1 MSSKKKEELIVEETP
16 VPMTKVELESHGFTP
31 EQKSWQ
37 VQFHENYTEVSP
49 EAQSLKPF
57 LKYNFN
63 NNAYLPWAVMER
75 LTYMQ
80 DPNAVFYKDLNI
92 ITNKLTINTVTNGT
106 VTQVDVFAH
115 FVRVILTFMGKTFE
129 EIYPIQDKAYNA
141 PKAYDQNM
149 VNKAYQR
156 AIAKVASRG
165 TGLGLRLY
173 ENQEL
178 QFEEAEGLKK
188 PELPQ
193 APFQQDTP
201 SAPSLTV
208 PPQGE
213 PIPATPSLTVP
224 VKRGKATTEKIKYE
238 KSTVRIPDEPQAT
251 GHAFEEPE
259 PVVEPSVEPVS
270 EPTVEPIAEPS
281 VSIAIDEN
289 DTVGKIIELLKD
301 DKYVTQINAIL
312 RSFNPVLFK
321 QYGYTIAT
329 TDSVDELREKLN
341 KLPDPTK
348 FLANLERIKG

>member
-1 MSSKKKEELIVEETP
+1 MSSNKKEEIIVEETP
-16 VPMTKVELESHGFTP
+16 VPVTKL
-31 EQKSWQ
+31 EQKSWRE
-37 VQFHENYTEVSP
+37 QFHENYTEVSP

-80 DPNAVFYKDLNI
+80 DPDAVFYKDLNI

-201 SAPSLTV
+201 IPPKDEPVQAPSLT
-208 PPQGE
+208 
-213 PIPATPSLTVP
+213 AP

-238 KSTVRIPDEPQAT
+238 KSTVKIPDEPQAT

-270 EPTVEPIAEPS
+270 EPTVEPISEPS
-281 VSIAIDEN
+281 VSIAVDEN